1 MINFYIQNV
10 EEYSIKTVIPREKV
24 AKRLPEMP
32 IEKNESSCNHNDTG
46 FDVQTFLIHMAW
58 PKQLIKMVSSLA
70 LKMTETVKITCYSD
84 WDHFSKWLSGYFGSQ
99 NHS

>member
-46 FDVQTFLIHMAW
+46 FDVQTFLIHMA
-58 PKQLIKMVSSLA
+58 
-70 LKMTETVKITCYSD
+70 
-84 WDHFSKWLSGYFGSQ
+84 
-99 NHS
+99 